1 MSCAWPGSRVR
12 HCVQLS
18 NPSLPFPFLQV
29 DDPTTCP
36 QDAPT
41 DQQEGSL
48 WQAPESHLYPTSPLA
63 TPPASTSTTNTTS
76 STDDI
81 LAAFYTRPPTTPN
94 VPSAAAARRVTP
106 DQREK
111 FFRRV
116 TKEEAVEP
124 SPRQNLLNVLGGV
137 LASVCATYMVLF
149 ADFGQPQ
156 GTENCFTGVREVVW
170 GKEGPPKLF

>member
-1 MSCAWPGSRVR
+1 MSNAFLTFR
-12 HCVQLS
+12 CV
-18 NPSLPFPFLQV
+18 QV
-29 DDPTTCP
+29 DDPTSCP
-36 QDAPT
+36 QDPSAPET
-41 DQQEGSL
+41 QGSL
-48 WQAPESHLYPTSPLA
+48 WQAPQSHLYPTSPLTNA
-63 TPPASTSTTNTTS
+63 PPTSNTTS

-81 LAAFYTRPPTTPN
+81 LSAFYTRPPSTPN

-106 DQREK
+106 HQREK

-116 TKEEAVEP
+116 TKDEAVEP

-149 ADFGQPQ
+149 ADFGQPE
-156 GTENCFTGVREVVW
+156 GTENCFTAVREVVW